1 MQCSKHTLEIAVFFN
16 SRSTMSCKERTI
28 YQALALAFALLNS
41 YCNKCAIIAIIAIN
55 AIIAIIQ

>member
-28 YQALALAFALLNS
+28 YQALAFALLNF
-41 YCNKCAIIAIIAIN
+41 YCNKSAIIAIN
-55 AIIAIIQ
+55 AIIQ